1 MPRKPSLYLVFYY
14 FCWNS
19 YFWMLI
25 KVLTLLLN
33 SLFPVF
39 TSPCKALTAPIY
51 FLSSTGHIPSKSCKS
66 WQVSSA
72 RSRLFYFSQL
82 PSAAPLN
89 HEHPHCQSFMLSP
102 QLLWRRLRAVITHP
116 KPYLLKS
123 KKECVKKEP
132 NHYKNNGH
140 NSTTTPIVL
149 RLNRF
154 YVSLISYQEIL
165 EKAYTSL

>member
-82 PSAAPLN
+82 PSAASLN
-89 HEHPHCQSFMLSP
+89 REHPHCQSFMQSP
-102 QLLWRRLRAVITHP
+102 QLLWRNRAVITHP

-123 KKECVKKEP
+123 KKEAVKKEP